1 MIGLIGGT
9 IIAAFMGLV
18 DTSVVTEAPLVHI
31 PQPFYFG
38 APKFEITSIVM
49 MCIIA
54 TVSMVESTGVYLAL
68 SDLTGE
74 NLTVNA
80 SAMVTVQ
87 KVQLFYSVV
96 FSIHSHI
103 RDFHKT
109 LVWFVFL
116 VLKHAVQ
123 STTQPC
129 SLLFLDFFPNSVLW
143 RK

>member
-1 MIGLIGGT
+1 T

-38 APKFEITSIVM
+38 APKFEITSILM

-74 NLTVNA
+74 
-80 SAMVTVQ
+80 
-87 KVQLFYSVV
+87 K
-96 FSIHSHI
+96 
-103 RDFHKT
+103 
-109 LVWFVFL
+109 
-116 VLKHAVQ
+116 
-123 STTQPC
+123 
-129 SLLFLDFFPNSVLW
+129 LDSKRLRNGY
-143 RK
+143 RAEGA